1 MRFATLATVI
11 AVAGQAAWAFEDT
24 SVFFL
29 FSSSRL
35 ADTTTSLKPADNIAT
50 ALKVKEHVLSV
61 LQDCPSDVYLVINQP
76 GISARDFADEAS
88 TPHLRRRLSGTD
100 GSLQTRIIL
109 DSVVGD
115 VGATGLVAQLSKHCK
130 ADVIALTEQR
140 LAASDAF
147 LPQII
152 TIDLPEPSSEWPR
165 RPEELG
171 KHDAYINAVIS
182 SLPTKKYTVI
192 FRSTPV
198 DAQQY
203 QQSNGESRQQQL
215 YDMDDEFPSSVH
227 ANHFKRDVTAYPRA
241 ANGSNLDSN
250 LPLFEKYQFLSP
262 GIFMGGVVS
271 LLLLMITY
279 VGISAVSGLEVS
291 YYAFSKEYSPSS
303 QKKQQ

>member
-171 KHDAYINAVIS
+171 KHGIYNFAFEACIKLTPADAYINAVIS

-262 GIFMGGVVS
+262 GMRMQKRVRIQCVS
-271 LLLLMITY
+271 
-279 VGISAVSGLEVS
+279 S
-291 YYAFSKEYSPSS
+291 
-303 QKKQQ
+303 